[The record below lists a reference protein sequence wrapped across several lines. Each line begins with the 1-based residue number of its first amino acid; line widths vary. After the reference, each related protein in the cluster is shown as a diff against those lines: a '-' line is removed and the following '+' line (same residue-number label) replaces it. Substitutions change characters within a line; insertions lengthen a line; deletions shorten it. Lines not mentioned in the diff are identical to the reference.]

1 MRENTQSENSQTTFA
16 KEKKIQFLKELPC
29 ATSMSGCEAAVLTSW
44 TEEFA
49 KLDQM
54 TSLVTNLLK
63 IFCKILLTKWA
74 FALPYF

>member
-54 TSLVTNLLK
+54 TSLVTNLLNSL
-63 IFCKILLTKWA
+63 IF
-74 FALPYF
+74 